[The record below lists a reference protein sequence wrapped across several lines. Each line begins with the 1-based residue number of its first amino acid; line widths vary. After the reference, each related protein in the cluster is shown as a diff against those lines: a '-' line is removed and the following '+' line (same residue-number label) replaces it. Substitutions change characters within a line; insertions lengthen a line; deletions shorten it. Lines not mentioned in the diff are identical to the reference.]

1 MAVYPGHVDGPRVP
15 GERRAIR
22 ISDADRERAAERLNR
37 AMAEGR
43 ISVDELQERLS
54 TVYAARFGADLLP
67 VLSDLPGDPLNLS
80 ADVLAT
86 PVGPPTV
93 LRGGVGPLKR
103 RGRWNVPPRLRVQ
116 SSFGSVLLDFCEAE
130 LPSPVVEVELELG
143 AGSARLLV
151 PEHATADVDG
161 LVSSFGSI
169 RSKVASRPVHGHP
182 HFRVYGRTSAGSV
195 TVRTRYTFAG
205 RHF

>member
-1 MAVYPGHVDGPRVP
+1 MTGARLP
-15 GERRAIR
+15 GEGREIR
-22 ISDADRERAAERLNR
+22 ISDADRERAATRLNR

-43 ISVDELQERLS
+43 ISVEELQERLS
-54 TVYAARFGADLLP
+54 VVYGARFGSELLP
-67 VLSDLPGDPLNLS
+67 VLSDLPGDPLDLS

-93 LRGGVGPLKR
+93 LRGGVGGVKR
-103 RGRWNVPPRLRVQ
+103 RGDWAVPARLRVQ
-116 SSFGSVLLDFCEAE
+116 TSLGAVLLDFCDAQ
-130 LPSPVVEVELELG
+130 LPMPVVEVELELG

-151 PEHATADVDG
+151 PENATADVDG
-161 LVSSFGSI
+161 LVSQYGSV
-169 RSKVASRPVHGHP
+169 RSKMPSRAVHGRP
-182 HFRVYGRTSAGSV
+182 HFRVYGRTAAGSV

>member
-1 MAVYPGHVDGPRVP
+1 VTSPRLP
-15 GERRAIR
+15 GERREIR

-43 ISVDELQERLS
+43 ISVDELQERLT
-54 TVYAARFGADLLP
+54 TVYAARFGSDLTP
-67 VLSDLPGDPLNLS
+67 VLSDLPGDPLDLS

-93 LRGGVGPLKR
+93 LRVGVSGLKR
-103 RGRWNVPPRLRVQ
+103 RGDWRVPSRLRVQ
-116 SSFGSVLLDFCEAE
+116 SSIGSVLLDFCDTE
-130 LPSPVVEVELELG
+130 LPEPVVEIELALG

-151 PEHATADVDG
+151 PENATADVDG
-161 LVSSFGSI
+161 LVAAYGSV
-169 RSKVASRPVHGHP
+169 RSKVPARAVHGRP
-182 HFRVYGRTSAGSV
+182 HFRIYGRTSAGSV

>member
-1 MAVYPGHVDGPRVP
+1 MTSPRLP
-15 GERRAIR
+15 GERREIR
-22 ISDADRERAAERLNR
+22 ISDADRERVAERLHR

-43 ISVDELQERLS
+43 ISVEELQERLT
-54 TVYAARFGADLLP
+54 TVYAARFGSDLVP

-93 LRGGVGPLKR
+93 LRGGVGGIRR
-103 RGRWNVPPRLRVQ
+103 RGNWSVPPRLRVQ
-116 SSFGSVLLDFCEAE
+116 CSIGPVLLDFCDAE
-130 LPSPVVEVELELG
+130 LPMPVVEVELELG

-151 PEHATADVDG
+151 PENATADVDG
-161 LVSSFGSI
+161 LVSSYGSI
-169 RSKVASRPVHGHP
+169 RSKVPSRSVHGRP

-205 RHF
+205 RNF

>member
-1 MAVYPGHVDGPRVP
+1 MTGARLP
-15 GERRAIR
+15 GEGREIR
-22 ISDADRERAAERLNR
+22 ISDADRERVAARLNH
-37 AMAEGR
+37 ALGEGR
-43 ISVDELQERLS
+43 ISVEELQERLS
-54 TVYAARFGADLLP
+54 VVYGARFGSELLP

-93 LRGGVGPLKR
+93 LRGGMSGVKR
-103 RGRWNVPPRLRVQ
+103 RGDWAVPARLRVQ
-116 SSFGSVLLDFCEAE
+116 TSLGAVLLDFCDAR
-130 LPSPVVEVELELG
+130 LPLPVVEVELELG

-161 LVSSFGSI
+161 LVSPYGSV
-169 RSKVASRPVHGHP
+169 RSKMPSRAVHGRP
-182 HFRVYGRTSAGSV
+182 HFRVYGRTAAGSV
-195 TVRTRYTFAG
+195 TVRPRYTFAG

>member
-1 MAVYPGHVDGPRVP
+1 MDGRRLPD
-15 GERRAIR
+15 ERREIR

-43 ISVDELQERLS
+43 ISVDELEERLR
-54 TVYAARFGADLLP
+54 TVYAARFGADLVP
-67 VLSDLPGDPLNLS
+67 VLDDLPGDPLNLS
-80 ADVLAT
+80 ADILAT

-93 LRGGVGPLKR
+93 LRGGLGALKR
-103 RGRWNVPPRLRVQ
+103 RGQWNVPARLRVQ
-116 SSFGSVLLDFCEAE
+116 SSFGPVLLDFCEAE

-151 PEHATADVDG
+151 PDDATADVDG
-161 LVSSFGSI
+161 LESSFGSV
-169 RSKVASRPVHGHP
+169 RSKIAARPVHGRP
-182 HFRVYGRTSAGSV
+182 HFRIYGRTSAGSV